1 MPSYLYALIC
11 VTALSIGQVLFKAAA
26 IASKESANFI
36 TVKSITYLAAAMF
49 IYAGASLL
57 WVWVLR
63 SEDLGRIYPIMA
75 LAFVL
80 VPIASHLFFGE
91 KFLPGYMF
99 GTAMIIVGV
108 IVTTRH

>member
-1 MPSYLYALIC
+1 MTSYLYALIC
-11 VTALSIGQVLFKAAA
+11 VTALSAGQILFKAAA

-36 TVKSITYLAAAMF
+36 TFKSVALLAAAMF

-80 VPIASHLFFGE
+80 VPIASNLFFGE
-91 KFLPGYMF
+91 KFDSGYMI
-99 GTAMIIVGV
+99 GAAMIIFGFFL
-108 IVTTRH
+108 TTRY

>member
-1 MPSYLYALIC
+1 
-11 VTALSIGQVLFKAAA
+11 
-26 IASKESANFI
+26 
-36 TVKSITYLAAAMF
+36 
-49 IYAGASLL
+49 
-57 WVWVLR
+57 VLR

-91 KFLPGYMF
+91 RFLPGYMF

-108 IVTTRH
+108 IVTTRY

>member
-11 VTALSIGQVLFKAAA
+11 VAALSAGQVLFKAAA
-26 IASKESANFI
+26 IASKESTNFI
-36 TVKSITYLAAAMF
+36 TFKSVAFLAAAMV

-80 VPIASHLFFGE
+80 VPIASHFFFGE
-91 KFLPGYMF
+91 RFLPGYML
-99 GTAMIIVGV
+99 GTTMIILGLFL
-108 IVTTRH
+108 TTRY

>member
-1 MPSYLYALIC
+1 MLSYLYALFC
-11 VTALSIGQVLFKAAA
+11 VIALSIGQVLFKAAA

-36 TVKSITYLAAAMF
+36 TFKSIAFLAAAMV
-49 IYAGASLL
+49 IYASASLL

-80 VPIASHLFFGE
+80 VPITSHLFFGE
-91 KFLPGYMF
+91 RFLPGYMF

-108 IVTTRH
+108 IVTTRY